1 MTRAKNGGRK
11 AARGITQ
18 HSSMLQ
24 CATDDMS
31 TRKPR
36 TILKW

>member
-1 MTRAKNGGRK
+1 
-11 AARGITQ
+11 
-18 HSSMLQ
+18 MLQ